1 MKKKRKG
8 KRATMSFVAF
18 IYVHQTLFLRSW
30 SWISFISSPQ
40 TLQISRTR
48 KKERYKRTMEGEI
61 YNFIKVWLS
70 VFVCL
75 SYCYT
80 ISKKVSK
87 GLSRLL
93 CVLPIVCLFL
103 FLPLDLH
110 SIHLGGTTAFF
121 IAWLANFKL
130 LLFAFGKGPLCSDPS
145 ISLGR
150 FVALA
155 CLPIKIQQNTPLIPQ
170 NTSSKVNPFP
180 LESQNSHS
188 KENPPQKPNEKLK
201 NPPMA
206 HLNGQDKENP
216 ASKKT
221 QEGHISLL
229 NYAVKVVLLA
239 ILACLY
245 DYSDHMHPK
254 VLLIL
259 YCFHIYFLLEFILAI
274 VATLARVLLG
284 MELEPQFN
292 EPYLSTSLQD
302 FWGKRWNLMVTNIL
316 RITVYNPTRQA
327 LVTRG
332 INKKWAPLIAV
343 FTTFVVSGFMHE
355 LIFYYLGRMSPT
367 WEVTWFFLLHGLC
380 LVVELVLK
388 TMVFTGGW
396 QLPWLISGPLAI
408 GFVFVTSFW
417 LFFPPFLRF
426 KADVRAFEEYA
437 VLGKFLK
444 NVTRA

>member
-1 MKKKRKG
+1 
-8 KRATMSFVAF
+8 
-18 IYVHQTLFLRSW
+18 
-30 SWISFISSPQ
+30 
-40 TLQISRTR
+40 
-48 KKERYKRTMEGEI
+48 MEGEI

-93 CVLPIVCLFL
+93 CVLPVVCLFL

-110 SIHLGGTTAFF
+110 SIHLGGVTAFF

-145 ISLGR
+145 ISLGH
-150 FVALA
+150 FLALA
-155 CLPIKIQQNTPLIPQ
+155 CFPIKIQQSTPPKPQ

-180 LESQNSHS
+180 LESQNGHS
-188 KENPPQKPNEKLK
+188 KENPPQKPIEKPK
-201 NPPMA
+201 NPPLS
-206 HLNGQDKENP
+206 HLNGQNKENP
-216 ASKKT
+216 TSRKT

-229 NYAVKVVLLA
+229 NYAVKGVLLA

-284 MELEPQFN
+284 MELEPQFK

-302 FWGKRWNLMVTNIL
+302 FWGKRWNLMVTNIA
-316 RITVYNPTRQA
+316 THHSVQSHPTCSFDTWHQQK
-327 LVTRG
+327 VG
-332 INKKWAPLIAV
+332 
-343 FTTFVVSGFMHE
+343 
-355 LIFYYLGRMSPT
+355 PT
-367 WEVTWFFLLHGLC
+367 HCC
-380 LVVELVLK
+380 LYHVCCFGVH
-388 TMVFTGGW
+388 
-396 QLPWLISGPLAI
+396 A
-408 GFVFVTSFW
+408 
-417 LFFPPFLRF
+417 
-426 KADVRAFEEYA
+426 
-437 VLGKFLK
+437 
-444 NVTRA
+444 